1 MMKNRKNYRL
11 FVLSVA
17 GVFSF
22 GSLLA
27 FSIHRGATNLFAT
40 GNPSYSCASI
50 YFGETKIP
58 RSNNKVTD
66 LSGCFTTSGDIASVS
81 ITATGFVY
89 LPSSVS
95 TDYMPKL
102 GKGDATGALHYVV
115 TFNEPVNIAQMSVTC
130 AAWSTNSS
138 GVSAPFT
145 LTVEGGQHLEGIS
158 TNNTLQAY
166 TLPSPI
172 SGPVSSLT
180 FTIANTEMGS
190 TATLS
195 VSNVTFKLT
204 SGSSDSSSSEE
215 SSSSSQTTSS
225 QEQSE
230 SSASSSSP
238 SSASSV
244 DSDKEFMMYF
254 SEMFGAQYG
263 DGFLLKYGDWE
274 CLVDGGQSANRI
286 SISNILKTYCTDHV
300 LDMFIGTHS
309 HEDHLGLYTDD
320 TVFSNAGITSIGTI
334 VDSGDGRSAQFY
346 NSYKSLRDDTL
357 TSTYGASYY
366 PVGAIFNQNSSY
378 FDAYGKTSF
387 VIDGN
392 FSLNFLNS
400 GKYLTPGAS
409 SSDPNETSVCCY
421 VKYKNNYYI
430 FTGDGDADTE
440 KGLIANYSANKPWAN
455 ADKIYFK
462 AAHHGS
468 STSNTADFLAFLSP
482 DHVMVSS
489 SILSSNRTSSGV
501 TNAQHPYKDAIDRI
515 NKYTLDVHWT
525 GVNGAL
531 KYITTSSGG
540 DATFTG
546 QGRTVD
552 YYHNGSIVSRSDE
565 KDIVFGDSKWVLSTG
580 YAASD
585 KSGSHIHEL
594 YDHISHS
601 HD

>member
-1 MMKNRKNYRL
+1 MKNRKSYRL

-50 YFGETKIP
+50 YFGETRTNTNYI
-58 RSNNKVTD
+58 VTD
-66 LSGCFTTSGDIASVS
+66 LTGRFTTSENIESVS
-81 ITATGFVY
+81 IVASGSVY
-89 LPSSVS
+89 LPKNVG
-95 TDYMPKL
+95 TGNMPKL
-102 GKGDATGALHYVV
+102 GKGTETGALHYVV

-130 AAWSTNSS
+130 AAWSTDSS

-180 FTIANTEMGS
+180 FTIANTETAT

-204 SGSSDSSSSEE
+204 PGSSDSNSSEE

-274 CLVDGGQSANRI
+274 CLVDGGQSNNRT

-320 TVFSNAGITSIGTI
+320 KVFSNAGVTSIGTI

-346 NSYKSLRDDTL
+346 DSYKTLRDNIL
-357 TSTYGASYY
+357 TTTYGASYY
-366 PVGAIFNQNSSY
+366 PVGAIFTQNSSY
-378 FDAYGKTSF
+378 SDAYGKSSF
-387 VIDGN
+387 VIDDS

-400 GKYLTPGAS
+400 GKYLAPGVS
-409 SSDPNETSVCCY
+409 SGEPNRTSVCCY

-430 FTGDGDADTE
+430 FTGDGNEDTE
-440 KGLIANYSANKPWAN
+440 KGLIANYSSNKPWAN

-515 NKYTLDVHWT
+515 NKYTFDVHWT

-601 HD
+601 YD

>member
-1 MMKNRKNYRL
+1 MKNRKSYRL

-27 FSIHRGATNLFAT
+27 FSIHRGATNLFAA

-50 YFGETKIP
+50 YFGETKTTG
-58 RSNNKVTD
+58 SNTVTD
-66 LSGCFTTSGDIASVS
+66 LSGRFTTSGDIESVS
-81 ITATGFVY
+81 ITATGYVY
-89 LPSSVS
+89 LPSSVF
-95 TDYMPKL
+95 TGYMPKL
-102 GKGDATGALHYVV
+102 GNGDATGALHYTVA
-115 TFNEPVNIAQMSVTC
+115 FNEPVNIAQMSVTC

-145 LTVEGGQHLEGIS
+145 LTVEGGQNLEGTS

-166 TLPSPI
+166 TLVSPI

-180 FTIANTEMGS
+180 FTIANTK
-190 TATLS
+190 TATTVTLS

-204 SGSSDSSSSEE
+204 PGSSDSNSSEE

-225 QEQSE
+225 QESSE
-230 SSASSSSP
+230 SSQSSSSSIDP
-238 SSASSV
+238 N
-244 DSDKEFMMYF
+244 KEFMMYF

-274 CLVDGGQSANRI
+274 CLVDGGQSANRT

-320 TVFSNAGITSIGTI
+320 KVFSNAGITSIGTI

-346 NSYKSLRDDTL
+346 NSYKTLRDNTL
-357 TSTYGASYY
+357 TTTYGASYY
-366 PVGAIFNQNSSY
+366 PVGAIFTQNSSY
-378 FDAYGKTSF
+378 SDAYGKSSF
-387 VIDGN
+387 VIDDS

-400 GKYLTPGAS
+400 GKYLAPGVS
-409 SSDPNETSVCCY
+409 SGEPNRTSVCCY
-421 VKYKNNYYI
+421 AKYKNNYYI
-430 FTGDGDADTE
+430 FTGDGDEDTE
-440 KGLIANYSANKPWAN
+440 KGLIANYSSNKPWAN

-468 STSNTADFLAFLSP
+468 SSSNTADFLAFLSP

-489 SILSSNRTSSGV
+489 SILSRNRTSAGV
-501 TNAQHPYKDAIDRI
+501 TAAQHPYKDAIDRI
-515 NKYTLDVHWT
+515 NKYTFDVHWT

-531 KYITTSSGG
+531 KYVTTSSGG

-552 YYHNGSIVSRSDE
+552 YYHNGSIVSRNEE
-565 KDIVFGDSKWVLSTG
+565 KDIVFGDSKWVLSSG

-585 KSGSHIHEL
+585 NATSHIHEL
-594 YDHISHS
+594 YDHFSHS
-601 HD
+601 YD

>member
-1 MMKNRKNYRL
+1 MKNRKSYRL

-27 FSIHRGATNLFAT
+27 FSIHRGATNLFAL

-50 YFGETKIP
+50 YFGET
-58 RSNNKVTD
+58 RTNTNNIVTD
-66 LSGCFTTSGDIASVS
+66 LTGSFTTSGDIASVS
-81 ITATGFVY
+81 ITATGSVY
-89 LPSSVS
+89 LPKAVS
-95 TDYMPKL
+95 TGNMPKL

-130 AAWSTNSS
+130 AAWSMATS
-138 GVSAPFT
+138 GVSAPFS
-145 LTVEGGQHLEGIS
+145 LAVEGGQNLEGTS
-158 TNNTLQAY
+158 TNNTLQVY
-166 TLPSPI
+166 TLVSPI

-180 FTIANTEMGS
+180 FTIANTKKAT

-204 SGSSDSSSSEE
+204 PGSSDSSSSEE

-225 QEQSE
+225 QESSE
-230 SSASSSSP
+230 SSQSSSSSID
-238 SSASSV
+238 SS
-244 DSDKEFMMYF
+244 KEFMMYF
-254 SEMFGAQYG
+254 SEMFGAKYG

-274 CLVDGGQSANRI
+274 CLVDGGQSANRT

-346 NSYKSLRDDTL
+346 DSYKSLRDGTL

-366 PVGAIFNQNSSY
+366 PVGAIFTQNSSY
-378 FDAYGKTSF
+378 SDAYGKTSF

-400 GKYLTPGAS
+400 GKYLTPGDS
-409 SSDPNETSVCCY
+409 SNDPNETSVCCY
-421 VKYKNNYYI
+421 VKYLNNYYI
-430 FTGDGDADTE
+430 FTGDGDANTE
-440 KGLIANYSANKPWAN
+440 KGLISNYSSNKPWAN

-540 DATFTG
+540 DAVFTG

-552 YYHNGSIVSRSDE
+552 YYHNGSVVSRAEE
-565 KDIVFGDSKWVLSTG
+565 KNIVFGDSKWVLSSG

-585 KSGSHIHEL
+585 NATSHIHEL

-601 HD
+601 YD

>member
-1 MMKNRKNYRL
+1 MKNRKSYRL

-17 GVFSF
+17 GVFSLA
-22 GSLLA
+22 SLVA

-50 YFGETKIP
+50 YFGETRTDTNYI
-58 RSNNKVTD
+58 VTD
-66 LSGCFTTSGDIASVS
+66 LTGRFTTSENIESVS
-81 ITATGFVY
+81 IVASGSVY
-89 LPSSVS
+89 LPKNVG
-95 TDYMPKL
+95 TGNMPKL
-102 GKGDATGALHYVV
+102 GKDTETGSLKYVV
-115 TFNEPVNIAQMSVTC
+115 TFSESVTIAQMSVTC
-130 AAWSTNSS
+130 AAWSMASS
-138 GVSAPFT
+138 GVSAPFS
-145 LTVEGGQHLEGIS
+145 LAVEGGETLTGIS
-158 TNNTLQAY
+158 KNNDLQAY
-166 TLPSPI
+166 TLVSPI
-172 SGPVSSLT
+172 SDPVTSLT
-180 FTIANTEMGS
+180 FTVENTKTAS

-204 SGSSDSSSSEE
+204 RGETRPSSSEE
-215 SSSSSQTTSS
+215 ISSSQEPSESGASQSSSSSID
-225 QEQSE
+225 
-230 SSASSSSP
+230 P
-238 SSASSV
+238 N
-244 DSDKEFMMYF
+244 KEFMMYF
-254 SEMFGAQYG
+254 SEMFGAKYG

-274 CLVDGGQSANRI
+274 CLVDGGQSANRA

-320 TVFSNAGITSIGTI
+320 KVFSNAGVTSIGTI

-346 NSYKSLRDDTL
+346 DSYKTLRDDTL
-357 TSTYGASYY
+357 TTTYGASYY
-366 PVGAIFNQNSSY
+366 PVGAIFTQNSSY
-378 FDAYGKTSF
+378 SDAYGKTSF

-400 GKYLTPGAS
+400 GKYLTPGDS
-409 SSDPNETSVCCY
+409 SNDPNETSVCCY
-421 VKYKNNYYI
+421 VKYLNNYYI
-430 FTGDGDADTE
+430 FTGDGDANTE
-440 KGLIANYSANKPWAN
+440 KGLISNYSSNKPWAN

-531 KYITTSSGG
+531 KYVTTSSGG

-552 YYHNGSIVSRSDE
+552 YYHNGSIVSRNEE
-565 KDIVFGDSKWVLSTG
+565 KDIVFGDSKWVLSSG

-585 KSGSHIHEL
+585 NAASHIHEL

-601 HD
+601 YD

>member
-11 FVLSVA
+11 FVLAVA
-17 GVFSF
+17 GVFSLTSLVAF
-22 GSLLA
+22 GINKG
-27 FSIHRGATNLFAT
+27 SIHLFAAE
-40 GNPSYSCASI
+40 NPSYSCASI
-50 YFGETKIP
+50 YFGDTRITGG
-58 RSNNKVTD
+58 NYKVTD
-66 LSGCFTTSGDIASVS
+66 LSGRFTTSGDIASVS
-81 ITATGFVY
+81 ITATGPVY

-95 TDYMPKL
+95 TRYMP
-102 GKGDATGALHYVV
+102 
-115 TFNEPVNIAQMSVTC
+115 EPVNIAQMSVTC
-130 AAWSTNSS
+130 AAWSTAAS
-138 GVSAPFT
+138 GVCAPFKLMVTSGET
-145 LTVEGGQHLEGIS
+145 LTIDESQAPIS
-158 TNNTLQAY
+158 GTLQAY
-166 TLPSPI
+166 TLVSPT
-172 SGPVSSLT
+172 SGPVTSLT
-180 FTIANTEMGS
+180 FTIENTKATS
-190 TATLS
+190 AATLS

-204 SGSSDSSSSEE
+204 PGSSDSNSSEE

-225 QEQSE
+225 QESSE
-230 SSASSSSP
+230 SSQSSSSSIDP
-238 SSASSV
+238 N
-244 DSDKEFMMYF
+244 KEFMMYF

-274 CLVDGGQSANRI
+274 CLVDGGQSNNRT

-320 TVFSNAGITSIGTI
+320 KVFSNAGITSIGTI

-346 NSYKSLRDDTL
+346 NSYKTLRDNTL
-357 TSTYGASYY
+357 TTTYGASYY
-366 PVGAIFNQNSSY
+366 PVGAIFTQNSSY
-378 FDAYGKTSF
+378 SDAYGKTSF

-400 GKYLTPGAS
+400 GKYLTPGDS
-409 SSDPNETSVCCY
+409 SNDPNETSVCCY
-421 VKYKNNYYI
+421 VKYLNNYYI
-430 FTGDGDADTE
+430 FTGDGDANTE
-440 KGLIANYSANKPWAN
+440 KGLISNYFSNKPWAN

-489 SILSSNRTSSGV
+489 SILSGNRTSAGV
-501 TNAQHPYKDAIDRI
+501 TAAQHPYKDAIDRI
-515 NKYTLDVHWT
+515 NQYTLDVHWT

-531 KYITTSSGG
+531 KYVTTSSGG

-552 YYHNGSIVSRSDE
+552 YYHNGSVVSRAEE
-565 KDIVFGDSKWVLSTG
+565 KNIVFGDSKWVLSSG

-585 KSGSHIHEL
+585 NAASHIHEL

-601 HD
+601 YD

>member
-1 MMKNRKNYRL
+1 M

-50 YFGETKIP
+50 YFGETRITG
-58 RSNNKVTD
+58 SNYKVTD
-66 LSGCFTTSGDIASVS
+66 LSGRFTTSGDIASVS
-81 ITATGFVY
+81 ITATGSVY
-89 LPSSVS
+89 LPKAG
-95 TDYMPKL
+95 YMPKL
-102 GKGDATGALHYVV
+102 GKDKETGALHYTVA
-115 TFNEPVNIAQMSVTC
+115 FNGPVNIAQMSVTC
-130 AAWSTNSS
+130 AAWSTAAS
-138 GVSAPFT
+138 GVCAPFKLMVTSGET
-145 LTVEGGQHLEGIS
+145 LTIDESQAPTSG
-158 TNNTLQAY
+158 TLQAY
-166 TLPSPI
+166 TLVSPT
-172 SGPVSSLT
+172 SGPVTSLT
-180 FTIANTEMGS
+180 FTIENTKATS
-190 TATLS
+190 AATLS

-204 SGSSDSSSSEE
+204 PGSSDSSSSEE

-225 QEQSE
+225 QESSE
-230 SSASSSSP
+230 SSQSSSSSID
-238 SSASSV
+238 SS
-244 DSDKEFMMYF
+244 KEFMMYF
-254 SEMFGAQYG
+254 SEMFGANYG
-263 DGFLLKYGDWE
+263 DGFLLKYGNWE
-274 CLVDGGQSANRI
+274 CLVDGGQSANRT

-309 HEDHLGLYTDD
+309 HEDHLGLYTND
-320 TVFSNAGITSIGTI
+320 TVFSNGGVTSIGTI

-346 NSYKSLRDDTL
+346 DSYKTLRDGTL

-366 PVGAIFNQNSSY
+366 PVGAIFTQNSSY
-378 FDAYGKTSF
+378 SDAYGKTSF

-400 GKYLTPGAS
+400 GKYLTPGDS
-409 SSDPNETSVCCY
+409 SNDPNETSVCCY
-421 VKYKNNYYI
+421 VKYLNNYYI
-430 FTGDGDADTE
+430 FTGDGDANTE
-440 KGLIANYSANKPWAN
+440 KGLISNYSSNKPWAN

-540 DATFTG
+540 DAVFTG

-552 YYHNGSIVSRSDE
+552 YYHDGSIVSRNEE
-565 KDIVFGDSKWVLSTG
+565 KDIVFGDSKWVLSSG

-585 KSGSHIHEL
+585 NATSHIHEL
-594 YDHISHS
+594 YDHFSHS
-601 HD
+601 YD

>member
-1 MMKNRKNYRL
+1 M

-27 FSIHRGATNLFAT
+27 FSIHRGVTNLFAT

-50 YFGETKIP
+50 YFGETRKDTKNI
-58 RSNNKVTD
+58 VTD
-66 LSGCFTTSGDIASVS
+66 LTGRFTTSGDIASVS
-81 ITATGFVY
+81 ITATGSVY
-89 LPSSVS
+89 LPQTVS
-95 TDYMPKL
+95 TGVMPKL
-102 GKGDATGALHYVV
+102 GKEKETGALHYVV

-130 AAWSTNSS
+130 AAWSTATS
-138 GVSAPFT
+138 GVCAPFKLMVTSGET
-145 LTVEGGQHLEGIS
+145 LTIDESQAPTSG
-158 TNNTLQAY
+158 TLQAY
-166 TLPSPI
+166 TLVSPT
-172 SGPVSSLT
+172 SGPVTSLT
-180 FTIANTEMGS
+180 FTIENTKATS
-190 TATLS
+190 AATLS

-274 CLVDGGQSANRI
+274 CLVDGGQSANRT

-309 HEDHLGLYTDD
+309 HEDHLGLYTND
-320 TVFSNAGITSIGTI
+320 TVFSNGGVTSIGTI

-346 NSYKSLRDDTL
+346 DSYKTLRDNTL
-357 TSTYGASYY
+357 TTTYGASYY
-366 PVGAIFNQNSSY
+366 PVGAIFTQNSSY
-378 FDAYGKTSF
+378 SEAYGKSSF

-392 FSLNFLNS
+392 FSMNFLNS
-400 GKYLTPGAS
+400 GKYLTPGAVS
-409 SSDPNETSVCCY
+409 NDPNETSVCCY
-421 VKYKNNYYI
+421 VKYLNNYYI

-440 KGLIANYSANKPWAN
+440 KGLIANYSSNKPWAN

-489 SILSSNRTSSGV
+489 SILSRNQTSAGV
-501 TNAQHPYKDAIDRI
+501 TAAQHPYKDAIDRI
-515 NKYTLDVHWT
+515 NKYTFDVHWT

-531 KYITTSSGG
+531 KYVTTSSGG